1 MRALHAPPGRPGLRG
16 LIFLNGLIELQGISN
31 SKLLKDPVIL
41 GRLDKQGIEPR
52 DMSNA
57 DFGKLLA
64 ADYVR
69 MAQVVKASGAK
80 ID

>member
-1 MRALHAPPGRPGLRG
+1 VRG

>member
-1 MRALHAPPGRPGLRG
+1 
-16 LIFLNGLIELQGISN
+16 
-31 SKLLKDPVIL
+31 
-41 GRLDKQGIEPR
+41 LDKQGIEPR
-52 DMSNA
+52 DLSNA

-80 ID
+80 LD